1 MTIPIELAG
10 GLCVAWLLMAIP
22 TVVHLAGRKTET
34 RALTVLWGVVAALV
48 PVIGLLFIL
57 GLLLKEDR

>member
-10 GLCVAWLLMAIP
+10 ALCVAWLLIAIP